1 MLCVNRK
8 IEGVVYN
15 QIYYEVNSNVEKVD
29 YGKTLNLPQTEFP
42 MRGNLPKKEPEML
55 EFWDSN
61 DIYNKVAE
69 KNAGN
74 PKFILHDGP
83 PYANGDIHLG
93 HALNKVLKDIIIKH
107 RSMTGFDAPYVP
119 GWDTHGLPIEL
130 KAIKALGL
138 DHHGVDKVAFRKAC
152 AGFAMDAVENQKKQF
167 HRLGVRGDW
176 AHPYVTLDPKF
187 EAEQIGV
194 FGDMA
199 KKGYIYK
206 GLKPVHWCPDCET
219 ALAEA
224 EIEYAEKKSPSIYV
238 KFAVKDA
245 KGLFAIDN
253 AYVVIWTTTPWTLPG
268 NVAISI
274 HPEYEYQLLQ
284 FGDEKYVV
292 AKEMLNSFMAD
303 CGIEEAP
310 QVLGQWKG
318 AELDKMVCQHP
329 FLDRE
334 SLVING
340 EHVTLEA
347 GTGCVHTAPGHGA
360 DDFIVAKK
368 YSLPVISP
376 LDNQG
381 KLTAEAGQFAGLS
394 TDDANKAICQWLEA
408 NKYLLKLKFIKH
420 QYPHCWRCKNPTLFR
435 ATEQWFASVDGFR
448 QNALDEIDKVKFFPS
463 WGHDRI
469 YNMVAERGDWCISRQ
484 RTWGVPIPIFYCTE
498 CNEPIVNDATIS
510 HLQELVREHGT
521 DIWFAK
527 EAAELIPEGLVCP
540 KCGAAHF
547 RKETDIMDV
556 WFDSGSSH
564 KGVLKV
570 RDELVTPADLY
581 LEGSDQHRGWFNS
594 SLLTSVAVDGIAP
607 YKAVLTHGFLV
618 DEQGRKMSKSLGN
631 GVDPLDVVNDMGA
644 DILRLW
650 VSSADY
656 RNDIAVSQGILKQ
669 VSEAYRKMR
678 NTFRYLLGTV
688 NDFNYNTDKVA
699 LAEMEELDQWIVM
712 KLHKLLDKVNKGYE
726 DCEFHVVYHA
736 VHNFC
741 NVDLSAYYV
750 DIVKDR
756 LYCEE
761 VDSKARRSCQTALY
775 EILVALTQV
784 MTPILSFTTEEVW
797 KYLPKEDKEL
807 SVQLSGWPQV
817 NPEAINDALE
827 AKWDNILAVRGEVT
841 KKLEEKRAAK
851 EIGKA
856 LDAQVMLYADG
867 EVYELLTQMAD
878 QLATIFIVSQVSVKP
893 MSEAPADAY
902 VSESVKGLAVEI
914 AQAAGAICER
924 CWIHSETLDENGL
937 CPRCARVMAT
947 KAE

>member
-1 MLCVNRK
+1 
-8 IEGVVYN
+8 
-15 QIYYEVNSNVEKVD
+15 
-29 YGKTLNLPQTEFP
+29 
-42 MRGNLPKKEPEML
+42 
-55 EFWDSN
+55 
-61 DIYNKVAE
+61 
-69 KNAGN
+69 
-74 PKFILHDGP
+74 
-83 PYANGDIHLG
+83 
-93 HALNKVLKDIIIKH
+93 
-107 RSMTGFDAPYVP
+107 
-119 GWDTHGLPIEL
+119 
-130 KAIKALGL
+130 
-138 DHHGVDKVAFRKAC
+138 
-152 AGFAMDAVENQKKQF
+152 
-167 HRLGVRGDW
+167 
-176 AHPYVTLDPKF
+176 
-187 EAEQIGV
+187 
-194 FGDMA
+194 MA
-199 KKGYIYK
+199 S
-206 GLKPVHWCPDCET
+206 E
-219 ALAEA
+219 LAEA
-224 EIEYAEKKSPSIYV
+224 SMTAAEKTDYEVVGKV
-238 KFAVKDA
+238 K
-245 KGLFAIDN
+245 GSELE
-253 AYVVIWTTTPWTLPG
+253 YM
-268 NVAISI
+268 VAR
-274 HPEYEYQLLQ
+274 
-284 FGDEKYVV
+284 
-292 AKEMLNSFMAD
+292 
-303 CGIEEAP
+303 
-310 QVLGQWKG
+310 
-318 AELDKMVCQHP
+318 HP
-329 FLDRE
+329 FIERD
-334 SLVING
+334 SLIIVG
-340 EHVTLEA
+340 DHVTLES
-347 GTGCVHTAPGHGA
+347 GTGCVHTAPGHGV
-360 DDFIVAKK
+360 DDFEVCRK
-368 YSLPVISP
+368 YKEIGITVPV
-376 LDNQG
+376 DNKG
-381 KLTAEAGQFAGLS
+381 MMTEEAGQFAGIT
-394 TDDANKAICQWLEA
+394 TDEA
-408 NKYLLKLKFIKH
+408 NKKIAIWLDENGYLFALKKIIH
-420 QYPHCWRCKNPTLFR
+420 QYPHCWRCKSPILFR
-435 ATEQWFASVDGFR
+435 ATEQWFCSISDFAKQAVE
-448 QNALDEIDKVKFFPS
+448 EIGKVRWVPE
-463 WGHDRI
+463 WGEHRIAGMVQDRS
-469 YNMVAERGDWCISRQ
+469 DWCISRQ
-484 RTWGVPIPIFYCTE
+484 RTWGVPIPIFYCE
-498 CNEPIVNDATIS
+498 ACNEPIVNDDTIAK
-510 HLQELVREHGT
+510 LQTLVREHGT

-540 KCGAAHF
+540 KCGDTHF

>member
-1 MLCVNRK
+1 M
-8 IEGVVYN
+8 
-15 QIYYEVNSNVEKVD
+15 EKVD

-42 MRGNLPKKEPEML
+42 MRGNLPKKEPEMI

-61 DIYNKVAE
+61 DIYGKVAE
-69 KNAGN
+69 KNAGH
-74 PKFILHDGP
+74 PKYILHDGP

-93 HALNKVLKDIIIKH
+93 HALNKVLKDMIIKH
-107 RSMTGFDAPYVP
+107 RSMTGYDAPYVP

-138 DHHGVDKVAFRKAC
+138 DHHGVDKVAFRQAC
-152 AGFAMDAVENQKKQF
+152 AGFALDAVENQKKQF
-167 HRLGVRGDW
+167 RRLGVRGDW
-176 AHPYVTLDPKF
+176 DHPYVTLDSKF

-238 KFAVKDA
+238 KFPVKDA
-245 KGLFAIDN
+245 KGLFDTDN
-253 AYVVIWTTTPWTLPG
+253 AYVIIWTTTPWTLPG

-274 HPEYEYQLLQ
+274 HPEYDYQLVQ
-284 FGDEKYVV
+284 FGEDKYII
-292 AKEMLNSFMAD
+292 AKEMLNNVIAD
-303 CGIEEAP
+303 CGLLEEY
-310 QVLGQWKG
+310 QVVGQWKG
-318 AELDKMVCQHP
+318 LELERMTCRHP
-329 FLDRE
+329 FLDRD
-334 SLVING
+334 SLVIVG

-347 GTGCVHTAPGHGA
+347 GSGCVHTAPGHGA

-368 YSLPVISP
+368 YDLPVISP
-376 LDNQG
+376 MDNQG
-381 KLTAEAGQFAGLS
+381 KLTAEAGQFAGLD
-394 TDDANKAICQWLEA
+394 TNEANKAICQWLEE

-448 QNALDEIDKVKFFPS
+448 QNALEEIDKVKFFPS

-484 RTWGVPIPIFYCTE
+484 RTWGVPIPIFYCE
-498 CNEPIVNDATIS
+498 ACNEPIVNDATIS

-540 KCGAAHF
+540 KCGANHF

-594 SLLTSVAVDGIAP
+594 SLLTSVAVDGVAP

-678 NTFRYLLGTV
+678 NTFRYLLGNV
-688 NDFNYNTDKVA
+688 NDFDYATDAVV
-699 LAEMEELDQWIVM
+699 LNEMEELDQWIVM
-712 KLHKLLDKVNKGYE
+712 KLHKLLEKVNKGYE

-756 LYCEE
+756 LYCEAA
-761 VDSKARRSCQTALY
+761 DSKARRSCQTALY

-784 MTPILSFTTEEVW
+784 MTPIISFTTEEVW
-797 KYLPKEDKEL
+797 KYLPKADKEL

-817 NPEAINDALE
+817 NPEAINDALD
-827 AKWDNILAVRGEVT
+827 AKWGNILAVRGEVT
-841 KKLEEKRAAK
+841 KKLEEKRASK

-856 LDAQVMLYADG
+856 LDAQVLLYAEG
-867 EVYELLTQMAD
+867 ETLELLEQMAD
-878 QLATIFIVSQVSVKP
+878 QLATVFIVSQVSVKP
-893 MSEAPADAY
+893 MSEASADAY
-902 VSESVKGLAVEI
+902 VSDSVKGLAVVI
-914 AQAAGAICER
+914 DQAAGAICER

-937 CPRCARVMAT
+937 CPRCAAVMAA

>member
-1 MLCVNRK
+1 
-8 IEGVVYN
+8 
-15 QIYYEVNSNVEKVD
+15 
-29 YGKTLNLPQTEFP
+29 
-42 MRGNLPKKEPEML
+42 
-55 EFWDSN
+55 
-61 DIYNKVAE
+61 
-69 KNAGN
+69 
-74 PKFILHDGP
+74 
-83 PYANGDIHLG
+83 
-93 HALNKVLKDIIIKH
+93 
-107 RSMTGFDAPYVP
+107 
-119 GWDTHGLPIEL
+119 
-130 KAIKALGL
+130 
-138 DHHGVDKVAFRKAC
+138 
-152 AGFAMDAVENQKKQF
+152 
-167 HRLGVRGDW
+167 
-176 AHPYVTLDPKF
+176 
-187 EAEQIGV
+187 
-194 FGDMA
+194 
-199 KKGYIYK
+199 
-206 GLKPVHWCPDCET
+206 
-219 ALAEA
+219 
-224 EIEYAEKKSPSIYV
+224 
-238 KFAVKDA
+238 
-245 KGLFAIDN
+245 
-253 AYVVIWTTTPWTLPG
+253 
-268 NVAISI
+268 
-274 HPEYEYQLLQ
+274 
-284 FGDEKYVV
+284 
-292 AKEMLNSFMAD
+292 
-303 CGIEEAP
+303 
-310 QVLGQWKG
+310 
-318 AELDKMVCQHP
+318 MVCQHP

-334 SLVING
+334 SLVITG

-347 GTGCVHTAPGHGA
+347 GSGCVHTAPGHGA

-368 YSLPVISP
+368 YNLPVISP

-408 NKYLLKLKFIKH
+408 NNYLLKLKFIKH

-469 YNMVAERGDWCISRQ
+469 YNMVADRGDWCISRQ

-498 CNEPIVNDATIS
+498 CNEPIVNDATIT
-510 HLQELVREHGT
+510 HLQELVRDHGT

-527 EAAELIPEGLVCP
+527 SAEELIPEGLVCP

-570 RDELVTPADLY
+570 RDELQSPADFY

-594 SLLTSVAVDGIAP
+594 SLLTSVAVDGVAP

-631 GVDPLDVVNDMGA
+631 GVDPLDVVKDMGA

-669 VSEAYRKMR
+669 VSEAYRKIR
-678 NTFRYLLGTV
+678 NTFRYLLG
-688 NDFNYNTDKVA
+688 NISDFNYKTDAVA
-699 LAEMEELDQWIVM
+699 LADMEELDQWIM
-712 KLHKLLDKVNKGYE
+712 LKLHKLLEKVNKGYE

-761 VDSKARRSCQTALY
+761 AGSKARRSCQTALY
-775 EILVALTQV
+775 EICVALAQV
-784 MTPILSFTTEEVW
+784 LTPILSFTSEEVW

-807 SVQLSGWPQV
+807 SIQLSGWPVV
-817 NPEAINDALE
+817 NADAINEALE

-841 KKLEEKRAAK
+841 KKLEEKRASK

-856 LDAQVMLYADG
+856 LDAQVILYAEG
-867 EVYELLTQMAD
+867 ETMELLQQMAD
-878 QLATIFIVSQVSVKP
+878 QLATIFIVSQVTVKP

-902 VSESVKGLAVEI
+902 VSEDVKGLAVEI
-914 AQAAGAICER
+914 APAAGTACER
-924 CWIHSETLDENGL
+924 CWIHSEELDKNGL
-937 CPRCARVMAT
+937 CPRCAAVMAS

>member
-1 MLCVNRK
+1 M
-8 IEGVVYN
+8 
-15 QIYYEVNSNVEKVD
+15 EKVD

-42 MRGNLPKKEPEML
+42 MRGNLPKKEPEMI

-61 DIYNKVAE
+61 DIYGKVAE

-74 PKFILHDGP
+74 PKYILHDGP

-93 HALNKVLKDIIIKH
+93 HALNKVLKDMIIKH

-138 DHHGVDKVAFRKAC
+138 DHHGVDKVAFRQAC
-152 AGFAMDAVENQKKQF
+152 AGFALDAVENQKKQF
-167 HRLGVRGDW
+167 RRLGVRGDW
-176 AHPYVTLDPKF
+176 DHPYVTLDPKF

-238 KFAVKDA
+238 KFPVKDA
-245 KGLFAIDN
+245 KGLFDTAN

-274 HPEYEYQLLQ
+274 HPEYDYQLVQ
-284 FGDEKYVV
+284 FGEEKYII
-292 AKEMLNSFMAD
+292 AKEMLSNVIAD
-303 CGIEEAP
+303 CGLPEEY
-310 QVLGQWKG
+310 QVAGQWKG
-318 AELDKMVCQHP
+318 LELERMTCQHP

-334 SLVING
+334 SLVIVG

-347 GTGCVHTAPGHGA
+347 GSGCVHTAPGHGA

-368 YSLPVISP
+368 YALPVISP
-376 LDNQG
+376 MDNQG
-381 KLTAEAGQFAGLS
+381 KLTAEAGQFAGLD
-394 TDDANKAICQWLEA
+394 TNEANKAICQWLDE

-448 QNALDEIDKVKFFPS
+448 QNALEEIDKVKFFPS

-484 RTWGVPIPIFYCTE
+484 RTWGVPIPIFYCE
-498 CNEPIVNDATIS
+498 SCNEPIVNDDTIT

-527 EAAELIPEGLVCP
+527 DVSELIPEGLVCP

-570 RDELVTPADLY
+570 R
-581 LEGSDQHRGWFNS
+581 
-594 SLLTSVAVDGIAP
+594 
-607 YKAVLTHGFLV
+607 
-618 DEQGRKMSKSLGN
+618 
-631 GVDPLDVVNDMGA
+631 
-644 DILRLW
+644 
-650 VSSADY
+650 
-656 RNDIAVSQGILKQ
+656 
-669 VSEAYRKMR
+669 
-678 NTFRYLLGTV
+678 
-688 NDFNYNTDKVA
+688 
-699 LAEMEELDQWIVM
+699 
-712 KLHKLLDKVNKGYE
+712 
-726 DCEFHVVYHA
+726 
-736 VHNFC
+736 
-741 NVDLSAYYV
+741 
-750 DIVKDR
+750 
-756 LYCEE
+756 
-761 VDSKARRSCQTALY
+761 
-775 EILVALTQV
+775 
-784 MTPILSFTTEEVW
+784 
-797 KYLPKEDKEL
+797 
-807 SVQLSGWPQV
+807 
-817 NPEAINDALE
+817 
-827 AKWDNILAVRGEVT
+827 
-841 KKLEEKRAAK
+841 
-851 EIGKA
+851 
-856 LDAQVMLYADG
+856 
-867 EVYELLTQMAD
+867 
-878 QLATIFIVSQVSVKP
+878 
-893 MSEAPADAY
+893 
-902 VSESVKGLAVEI
+902 
-914 AQAAGAICER
+914 
-924 CWIHSETLDENGL
+924 
-937 CPRCARVMAT
+937 
-947 KAE
+947 

>member
-1 MLCVNRK
+1 M
-8 IEGVVYN
+8 
-15 QIYYEVNSNVEKVD
+15 EKVD

-42 MRGNLPKKEPEML
+42 MRGNLPKKEPEMI

-61 DIYNKVAE
+61 DIYGKVAE

-74 PKFILHDGP
+74 PKYILHDGP

-93 HALNKVLKDIIIKH
+93 HALNKVLKDMIIKH

-138 DHHGVDKVAFRKAC
+138 DHHGVDKVAFRQAC
-152 AGFAMDAVENQKKQF
+152 AGFALDAVENQKKQF
-167 HRLGVRGDW
+167 RRLGVRGDW
-176 AHPYVTLDPKF
+176 DHPYVTLDPKF

-238 KFAVKDA
+238 KFPVKDA
-245 KGLFAIDN
+245 KGLFDTAN

-274 HPEYEYQLLQ
+274 HPEYDYQLVQ
-284 FGDEKYVV
+284 FGEEKYII
-292 AKEMLNSFMAD
+292 AKEMLSNVIAD
-303 CGIEEAP
+303 CGLPEEY
-310 QVLGQWKG
+310 QVAGQWKG
-318 AELDKMVCQHP
+318 LELERMTCQHP

-334 SLVING
+334 SLVIVG

-347 GTGCVHTAPGHGA
+347 GSGCVHTAPGHGA

-368 YSLPVISP
+368 YALPVISP
-376 LDNQG
+376 MDNQG
-381 KLTAEAGQFAGLS
+381 KLTAEAGQFAGLD
-394 TDDANKAICQWLEA
+394 TNEANKAICQWLDE

-448 QNALDEIDKVKFFPS
+448 QNALEEIDKVKFFPS

-484 RTWGVPIPIFYCTE
+484 RTWGVPIPIFYCE
-498 CNEPIVNDATIS
+498 SCNEPIVNDDTIT

-527 EAAELIPEGLVCP
+527 DVSELIPEGLVCP

-594 SLLTSVAVDGIAP
+594 SLLTSVAVDGVAP

-678 NTFRYLLGTV
+678 NTFRYLLGNV
-688 NDFNYNTDKVA
+688 SDFNYNTDKVA
-699 LAEMEELDQWIVM
+699 LQDMEELDQWIVM
-712 KLHKLLDKVNKGYE
+712 KLHKLLEKVNKGYE

-784 MTPILSFTTEEVW
+784 MTPIISFTTEEVW

-817 NPEAINDALE
+817 NPEAINDALD

-856 LDAQVMLYADG
+856 LDAQVMLYAEG

-893 MSEAPADAY
+893 LSEAPADAY

-937 CPRCARVMAT
+937 CPRCARVMAAI
-947 KAE
+947 AE

>member
-1 MLCVNRK
+1 M
-8 IEGVVYN
+8 
-15 QIYYEVNSNVEKVD
+15 
-29 YGKTLNLPQTEFP
+29 
-42 MRGNLPKKEPEML
+42 
-55 EFWDSN
+55 
-61 DIYNKVAE
+61 
-69 KNAGN
+69 
-74 PKFILHDGP
+74 
-83 PYANGDIHLG
+83 
-93 HALNKVLKDIIIKH
+93 
-107 RSMTGFDAPYVP
+107 
-119 GWDTHGLPIEL
+119 
-130 KAIKALGL
+130 
-138 DHHGVDKVAFRKAC
+138 
-152 AGFAMDAVENQKKQF
+152 
-167 HRLGVRGDW
+167 
-176 AHPYVTLDPKF
+176 
-187 EAEQIGV
+187 
-194 FGDMA
+194 
-199 KKGYIYK
+199 
-206 GLKPVHWCPDCET
+206 
-219 ALAEA
+219 
-224 EIEYAEKKSPSIYV
+224 
-238 KFAVKDA
+238 
-245 KGLFAIDN
+245 
-253 AYVVIWTTTPWTLPG
+253 
-268 NVAISI
+268 AISI
-274 HPEYEYQLLQ
+274 HPEYDYQLVQ
-284 FGDEKYVV
+284 FGDDKYII
-292 AKEMLNSFMAD
+292 AKEMLSNVIAD
-303 CGIEEAP
+303 CGLAEEY

-318 AELDKMVCQHP
+318 LELERMTCQHP

-334 SLVING
+334 SLVIVG

-347 GTGCVHTAPGHGA
+347 GSGCVHTAPGHGA

-368 YSLPVISP
+368 YDLPVISP
-376 LDNQG
+376 IDNQG
-381 KLTAEAGQFAGLS
+381 KLTAAAGQFAGLE
-394 TDDANKAICQWLEA
+394 TNDANKAIGQWLDE
-408 NKYLLKLKFIKH
+408 NGYLLKLKFIKH

-484 RTWGVPIPIFYCTE
+484 RTWGVPIPIFYCE
-498 CNEPIVNDATIS
+498 ACNEPIVNDDTIAK
-510 HLQELVREHGT
+510 LQTLVREHGT

-540 KCGAAHF
+540 KCGDTHF

>member
-1 MLCVNRK
+1 MNGPLSGVKVVELSTFVAAPVCARLLADMGAEVIK
-8 IEGVVYN
+8 IEVPQGDAWRYSGISVGAHRFSMEENPVFDLYN
-15 QIYYEVNSNVEKVD
+15 TGKKLISLNVK
-29 YGKTLNLPQTEFP
+29 
-42 MRGNLPKKEPEML
+42 
-55 EFWDSN
+55 S
-61 DIYNKVAE
+61 AE
-69 KNAGN
+69 GMEA
-74 PKFILHDGP
+74 LHK
-83 PYANGDIHLG
+83 L
-93 HALNKVLKDIIIKH
+93 
-107 RSMTGFDAPYVP
+107 
-119 GWDTHGLPIEL
+119 
-130 KAIKALGL
+130 
-138 DHHGVDKVAFRKAC
+138 
-152 AGFAMDAVENQKKQF
+152 
-167 HRLGVRGDW
+167 
-176 AHPYVTLDPKF
+176 
-187 EAEQIGV
+187 
-194 FGDMA
+194 
-199 KKGYIYK
+199 
-206 GLKPVHWCPDCET
+206 
-219 ALAEA
+219 LAEA
-224 EIEYAEKKSPSIYV
+224 DIFVTNVRPDALKRLGLSYEDLKEKYPQLIFAALLGYGEKGPEAKKSA
-238 KFAVKDA
+238 FD
-245 KGLFAIDN
+245 
-253 AYVVIWTTTPWTLPG
+253 TTTFWARSGFLRDMSPSENTYPVTAPYSVGDTATGYLLLAEILGALYNRTNTGKGQYVSSTLYHNGIFCMGTMVTITQKPFGTEYPRSRIQGGRGGCYECADGEWVYIAFGNIEKTLPKFNRIVG
-268 NVAISI
+268 CPDLEESPKFKNAAERLEYLSKMHAYYKERFLTKTSHEWVKLAEEEDIPMARMSHFSEIS
-274 HPEYEYQLLQ
+274 E
-284 FGDEKYVV
+284 DEQKQIEDEIQKMTDKY
-292 AKEMLNSFMAD
+292 
-303 CGIEEAP
+303 
-310 QVLGQWKG
+310 
-318 AELDKMVCQHP
+318 
-329 FLDRE
+329 
-334 SLVING
+334 
-340 EHVTLEA
+340 
-347 GTGCVHTAPGHGA
+347 
-360 DDFIVAKK
+360 
-368 YSLPVISP
+368 
-376 LDNQG
+376 
-381 KLTAEAGQFAGLS
+381 
-394 TDDANKAICQWLEA
+394 
-408 NKYLLKLKFIKH
+408 IK
-420 QYPHCWRCKNPTLFR
+420 
-435 ATEQWFASVDGFR
+435 
-448 QNALDEIDKVKFFPS
+448 EIDKAC
-463 WGHDRI
+463 D
-469 YNMVAERGDWCISRQ
+469 
-484 RTWGVPIPIFYCTE
+484 
-498 CNEPIVNDATIS
+498 
-510 HLQELVREHGT
+510 
-521 DIWFAK
+521 AK
-527 EAAELIPEGLVCP
+527 E
-540 KCGAAHF
+540 K
-547 RKETDIMDV
+547 DIMDV

-688 NDFNYNTDKVA
+688 NDFNYNTDRVA
-699 LAEMEELDQWIVM
+699 LADMEELDQWIMM
-712 KLHKLLDKVNKGYE
+712 KLHKLLEKVNKGYE

-761 VDSKARRSCQTALY
+761 VDSKARRSCQSALY

-784 MTPILSFTTEEVW
+784 MTPIISFTTEEVW

>member
-1 MLCVNRK
+1 M
-8 IEGVVYN
+8 
-15 QIYYEVNSNVEKVD
+15 
-29 YGKTLNLPQTEFP
+29 
-42 MRGNLPKKEPEML
+42 
-55 EFWDSN
+55 
-61 DIYNKVAE
+61 
-69 KNAGN
+69 
-74 PKFILHDGP
+74 
-83 PYANGDIHLG
+83 
-93 HALNKVLKDIIIKH
+93 
-107 RSMTGFDAPYVP
+107 
-119 GWDTHGLPIEL
+119 
-130 KAIKALGL
+130 
-138 DHHGVDKVAFRKAC
+138 
-152 AGFAMDAVENQKKQF
+152 
-167 HRLGVRGDW
+167 
-176 AHPYVTLDPKF
+176 
-187 EAEQIGV
+187 
-194 FGDMA
+194 
-199 KKGYIYK
+199 
-206 GLKPVHWCPDCET
+206 
-219 ALAEA
+219 
-224 EIEYAEKKSPSIYV
+224 
-238 KFAVKDA
+238 
-245 KGLFAIDN
+245 
-253 AYVVIWTTTPWTLPG
+253 
-268 NVAISI
+268 AISI
-274 HPEYEYQLLQ
+274 HPEYDYQLVQ
-284 FGDEKYVV
+284 FGDDKYII
-292 AKEMLNSFMAD
+292 AKEMLSNVIAD
-303 CGIEEAP
+303 CGLAEDY

-318 AELDKMVCQHP
+318 LELERMTCQHP

-334 SLVING
+334 SLVIVG

-347 GTGCVHTAPGHGA
+347 GSGCVHTAPGHGA

-368 YSLPVISP
+368 YDLPVISP
-376 LDNQG
+376 IDNQG
-381 KLTAEAGQFAGLS
+381 KLTAAAGQFAGLE
-394 TDDANKAICQWLEA
+394 TNDANKAIGQWLDE
-408 NKYLLKLKFIKH
+408 NGYLLKLKFIKH

-484 RTWGVPIPIFYCTE
+484 RTWGVPIPIFYCE
-498 CNEPIVNDATIS
+498 ACNEPIVNDDTIAK
-510 HLQELVREHGT
+510 LQTLVREHGT
-521 DIWFAK
+521 DVWFAK

-540 KCGAAHF
+540 KCGDTHF

-937 CPRCARVMAT
+937 CPRCARVMAA